1 MLDIDRNLVSIRSI
15 SGTRQA
21 FMVSMSLSSLCA
33 INDNV
38 RLHPPTTEDQLG
50 SGIAAGIWLPD
61 AEEDRT
67 RA

>member
-1 MLDIDRNLVSIRSI
+1 MLDIDRSLVSICSI

-33 INDNV
+33 IDHHM

-50 SGIAAGIWLPD
+50 SGIAAGIEVPD
-61 AEEDRT
+61 AEEART

>member
-1 MLDIDRNLVSIRSI
+1 MSDIDRNLVSIRSI

-33 INDNV
+33 IDHYM
-38 RLHPPTTEDQLG
+38 RLHPPTTEEKLD
-50 SGIAAGIWLPD
+50 SGIAAGIEVPD
-61 AEEDRT
+61 AEEART